1 MEQRLFREE
10 VLQARQSGGPGGI
23 VLAQSVPLWLVTAL
37 AAACA
42 LAVVLFLALAD
53 YTRRTRVTGQLVPS
67 LGLSTV
73 VAPVGGIL
81 SDVRV
86 AEGEGVAAGDVL
98 AVLAAP
104 RATLAGG
111 DTSRAVQATL
121 ARRQRGIALGHAS
134 QRALLVAQQDGLRGQ
149 KTLLDAESA
158 QLAEG
163 LATRRAQHRLANE
176 TLARFRQL
184 RARQFVTELQV
195 QQQASAALEQAAA
208 LQSLEREALALR
220 RQVARIDQ
228 ELAEIPMRLAQ
239 LEATG
244 ARDDAALSQEA
255 LEAEARAQSVL
266 HAPIDGVVTARLGQ
280 SGQSVQAGQPVLSL
294 MPAGGA
300 LEAHLLVPSRA
311 VGFIAPGDEVL
322 LRYQAFPYQK
332 FGHHAGRVL
341 RVSRSALG
349 AAELVALGGSGQAAE
364 PVYRVVV
371 ALPRPTVRAYG
382 RDEAL
387 KPGMLLDADILGE
400 RRALW
405 EWAIAPLF
413 ALDGRLGRG
422 SAP

>member
-1 MEQRLFREE
+1 MDQRLFREE
-10 VLQARQSGGPGGI
+10 VLQARQSRGRGGI
-23 VLAQSVPLWLVTAL
+23 VLAQSVPLWLMTAL

-53 YTRRTRVTGQLVPS
+53 YTRRTRVSGQLVPS
-67 LGLSTV
+67 RGLATV
-73 VAPVGGIL
+73 LAPVDGVL

-86 AEGEGVAAGDVL
+86 AEGEHVAAGDVL
-98 AVLAAP
+98 AVVAAP

-111 DTSRAVQATL
+111 DTARAVQAAM
-121 ARRQRGIALGHAS
+121 ARRQRGIALGNAS
-134 QRALLVAQQDGLRGQ
+134 QRALLVAQRDGLLGQ
-149 KTLLDAESA
+149 KALLDAESA
-158 QLAEG
+158 TLAAA
-163 LATRRAQHRLANE
+163 LATRRAQLELGTQA
-176 TLARFRQL
+176 LARFRQL
-184 RARQFVTELQV
+184 RDRQFVTELQV

-208 LQSLEREALALR
+208 VQSLEREALALR
-220 RQVARIDQ
+220 RQIARLDQ
-228 ELAEIPMRLAQ
+228 ELAETPARLAQ
-239 LEATG
+239 LEAAG

-255 LEAEARAQSVL
+255 LEAKSRAQSVL

-280 SGQSVQAGQPVLSL
+280 PGQSVQAGQPVLGL

-311 VGFIAPGDEVL
+311 VGFIAPGDAVL

-332 FGHHAGRVL
+332 FGHQAGHVL

-349 AAELVALGGSGQAAE
+349 AAELVALGGGQPAE

-371 ALPRPTVRAYG
+371 ALQRPTVRAFG

-400 RRALW
+400 QRALW
-405 EWAIAPLF
+405 EWALAPLF

-422 SAP
+422 ATP